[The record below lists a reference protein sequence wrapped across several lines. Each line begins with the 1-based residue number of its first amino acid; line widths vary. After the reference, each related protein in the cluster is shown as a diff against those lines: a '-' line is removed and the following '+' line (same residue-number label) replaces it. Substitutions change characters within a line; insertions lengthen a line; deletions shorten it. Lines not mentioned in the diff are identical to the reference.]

1 MVLSLIDQRIK
12 AVEDNPVLVKKLEDM
27 KSVYQQYSDNPKLQE
42 SMIVTALAQDEEGAR
57 IYEKA
62 FKETEPY
69 VAVSGVGIVLR
80 SDIDR
85 AVAAAEAGGRSTVDV
100 KPIIPTDAEADLKAG
115 RVSPETFDKVFGA
128 GTSAKIL
135 GTGGQTATPS
145 GTFQRQ

>member
-1 MVLSLIDQRIK
+1 MLLQQFQ
-12 AVEDNPVLVKKLEDM
+12 DM

-42 SMIVTALAQDEEGAR
+42 SLIVTALAQDEEGGR

-85 AVAAAEAGGRSTVDV
+85 AVEAAENSGSKTVSV
-100 KPIIPTDAEADLKAG
+100 KPIIPEAAVDKLKSGA
-115 RVSPETFDKVFGA
+115 VTPAKFDSIFGP
-128 GTSAKIL
+128 GSSAKVL

-145 GTFQRQ
+145 GTFQGQ

>member
-1 MVLSLIDQRIK
+1 
-12 AVEDNPVLVKKLEDM
+12 
-27 KSVYQQYSDNPKLQE
+27 
-42 SMIVTALAQDEEGAR
+42 MIVTALAQDEEGSR

-100 KPIIPTDAEADLKAG
+100 KPIIPADAEADLKAG
-115 RVSPETFDKVFGA
+115 RVSPETFDRVFGA

-135 GTGGQTATPS
+135 GTGGQTEKPS
-145 GTFQRQ
+145 GTFQGQ